1 MVRILSPE
9 GDVGTPPAVLTAAP
23 AVLTGRRIVV
33 LDNGK
38 PNARLVM
45 EHIAG
50 RLAERTGAVVGVT
63 VAKRGG
69 AATPSEPSELAAVR
83 ASADLVL
90 TGSAD

>member
-9 GDVGTPPAVLTAAP
+9 GTIGTPPAALAALP
-23 AVLTGRRIVV
+23 AVLVGRRIVV

-45 EHIAG
+45 ERIAS
-50 RLAERTGAVVGVT
+50 RIAERTGARVGPT

-69 AATPSEPSELAAVR
+69 AATPSEPDELAAVR
-83 ASADLVL
+83 DSADLVL